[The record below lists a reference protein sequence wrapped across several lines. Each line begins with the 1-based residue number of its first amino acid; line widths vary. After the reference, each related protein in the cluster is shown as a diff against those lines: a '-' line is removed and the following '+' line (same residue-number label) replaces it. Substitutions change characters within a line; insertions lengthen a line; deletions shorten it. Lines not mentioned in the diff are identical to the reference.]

1 MKIAYVLN
9 TYPQPSQSFIRR
21 EICALESQGH
31 EVIRLAMRRTTEPL
45 MDKQD
50 IAEAAKTEF
59 VLAEGFGALAAA
71 VARITRK
78 DLAQAW
84 EALKE
89 AVSLGAVSEMGRARH
104 LVYLAEAAYVA
115 ERCTAEGVTHVHAH
129 FGTNAAAVAMLAHLL
144 GGPKYSFTV
153 HGPEEFD
160 SPRALSLGRKI
171 QHADFT
177 VGISNFG
184 RSQLCR
190 WAAPA
195 DWDRIKVVHCGVEPE
210 RFTKLVPMSDGPRR
224 LVAIGRFVEQKGQL
238 ALIQAMAK
246 ITEDIHVTLVGD
258 GVMRPE
264 IEAMIAEL
272 GLADR
277 ITLAG
282 WVDEVRVKHEL
293 TSAHALIMPS
303 FAEGLP
309 MVVMEAMAEGRPIIA
324 TYVAGTPELVLQKEN
339 GWLVPAGDSDAL
351 AAAMDNMARTPFA
364 TLKKKG
370 AAAHARAMERHN
382 VYNEA
387 EKLANFMR

>member
-115 ERCTAEGVTHVHAH
+115 ERCTAEGVTHVHAN
-129 FGTNAAAVAMLAHLL
+129 FGTNAAA
-144 GGPKYSFTV
+144 
-153 HGPEEFD
+153 
-160 SPRALSLGRKI
+160 
-171 QHADFT
+171 

-364 TLKKKG
+364 TLKKMG